1 MRERVVQLA
10 RDLQALAHDGGVS
23 GFLCQPLHLAGPHG
37 HPAFELA
44 AQRLQLAP
52 LILKIA
58 EDAGERARQLGDLID
73 PTGDVDAL
81 GRILSDGVDGLG
93 QAPQSAGELPCP
105 ENPQQAGGHGET
117 QGNPENLEGN
127 RVRALIDALLGLG

>member
-58 EDAGERARQLGDLID
+58 EDAGERARSWATSSTPRGMSMLWAAFC
-73 PTGDVDAL
+73 PTELTGTRSGASI
-81 GRILSDGVDGLG
+81 GR
-93 QAPQSAGELPCP
+93 
-105 ENPQQAGGHGET
+105 
-117 QGNPENLEGN
+117 
-127 RVRALIDALLGLG
+127 